1 MRGKLTLLA
10 GVCAGAIAFPAYAQD
25 AAEEENS
32 TEIVVTAQRT
42 SERLQD
48 VPIAVSAFNAEAL
61 DKQQI
66 KNTSDLQ
73 LSLPNVTFT
82 KTNFTGA
89 SFTIRGIGD
98 LCVGT
103 TCDQATAIHMNDA
116 PLFGTRLFEGEFYD
130 LAQIEVLRGPQ
141 GTLYGRNATSG
152 VVNIKSARPKLSGF
166 EASAEAE
173 YGNYNGIKVKGMMN
187 VPLGSAAAVRVAG
200 FYLNREGYTTNIF
213 DNSKLD
219 DRDMYGVRGSLRLEP
234 TSGTTIDFMVQYFHE
249 KDKRLRIQKQMCDRD
264 PTGVLG
270 CLAGSRQFE
279 VTNANTTFV
288 GVLTSR
294 EFFTTQG
301 LPAGQAS
308 FGGLNLSLGSIY
320 GNDPYNWAGGT
331 NPADFRTVNTD
342 FTPTYYTREWI
353 AQGSID
359 QDLGGGMSLSL
370 SGNYQNVVLDS
381 QQDYNLSVQ
390 NRANYAPA
398 LASLAAVRAG
408 SFGAGLQAYLTPV
421 YNALT
426 PNGAT
431 GLLCTSLPEE
441 TGTGAFG
448 GHRICSQTP
457 QDFDRSNFEQ
467 SSWSAEAILASK
479 WDGPFN
485 FLLGGIYGKY
495 HLTESS
501 YYVDA
506 FGIDYFTGVFGA
518 FTALGRAP
526 LAAIPGVA
534 VPPPGYLGSPFFRS
548 NTDDLTVNTYGLF
561 GEAYFKF
568 NDRLKLTA
576 GLRYNHDEK
585 NVRARTTLANFLV
598 PFGSTSA
605 FASPY
610 VNGFAPTAAP
620 TSARLTPFDADPA
633 TACSISSTTASGT
646 LTPANLTG
654 CQPWQERTVR
664 FNEMTGR
671 AVIDFQLTDNNMV
684 YASYSR
690 GYKSGG
696 INPPLS
702 PVFTVSDTFAP
713 EFVNAFEVGSKNSFA
728 GGKIVLNLTGFYY
741 DYKGLQLS
749 RIVARTSVNDNVNA
763 TIYGLEAEAV
773 LRPTPEL
780 TMNFGASYLHAEVSD
795 DKFLANPRDFGGG
808 RADAV
813 IIKDLTN
820 GANCA
825 VGSNSGS
832 VAGVNNFVNTVNGAI
847 NAGAVPGLSAGA
859 GLQPTT
865 AFPSGGGLN
874 STGAFSVCGVLAA
887 AAGGAFAPL
896 INPATFGG
904 ITVYSSGIATNIKG
918 KKLPGAP
925 DYKFSAGAQYAMAVG
940 DLTLTPRADY
950 IYTGKSVGNIFGGPV
965 NEVPSFSQ
973 INAQVQLD
981 GPGKKWFAR
990 AWIQNLQ
997 DKDSITGLYVTDQ
1010 SSGNYTNV
1018 FTLEPR
1024 RYGVTAGLKF

>member
-25 AAEEENS
+25 NPADETTS
-32 TEIVVTAQRT
+32 DTEIVVTAQRT
-42 SERLQD
+42 SEKLQN
-48 VPIAVSAFNAEAL
+48 VPIAVSAFNTEAL
-61 DKQQI
+61 EKQQI

-82 KTNFTGA
+82 KTNFTGS

-173 YGNYNGIKVKGMMN
+173 YGNYNGVKVKGMMN
-187 VPLGSAAAVRVAG
+187 VPLGDVAAVRVAG
-200 FYLNREGYTTNIF
+200 FYLNRDGYTKNIY
-213 DNSKLD
+213 DNSKID

-234 TSGTTIDFMVQYFHE
+234 SSGTTIDLMVQYFRE
-249 KDKRLRIQKQMCDRD
+249 NDSRMRIQKQMCHRD

-270 CLAGSRQFE
+270 CLPDSRQFE
-279 VTNANTTFV
+279 MTNANTSFV
-288 GVLTSR
+288 GVVTSR
-294 EFFTTQG
+294 EFFALRG
-301 LPAGQAS
+301 LPTAFA
-308 FGGLNLSLGSIY
+308 LGSLY
-320 GNDPYNWAGGT
+320 GPDPYNWAGAT
-331 NPADFRTVNTD
+331 NPADYRTVNTD
-342 FTPTYYTREWI
+342 FQPTYYTHEWI

-359 QDLGGGMSLSL
+359 QDLGGGLSLSV
-370 SGNYQNVVLDS
+370 SGNYQAVALDS

-390 NRANYAPA
+390 NRANYLPA
-398 LASLAAVRAG
+398 LTALANARAG
-408 SFGAGLQAYLTPV
+408 LLGAGLQSYLTPV

-441 TGTGAFG
+441 TGTGSFG

-457 QDFDRSNFEQ
+457 QDFDRSNLNQ
-467 SSWSAEAILASK
+467 SSWSAEAILSSK
-479 WDGPFN
+479 WDGAFN

-495 HLTESS
+495 HLSENS
-501 YYVDA
+501 YYVNS
-506 FGIDYFTGVFGA
+506 FGIDYFTGVVGT
-518 FTALGRAP
+518 FTALGGG
-526 LAAIPGVA
+526 LA
-534 VPPPGYLGSPFFRS
+534 PGYLGTPFFRS

-561 GEAYFKF
+561 GEAYVKF
-568 NDRLKLTA
+568 SDRLKLTG

-585 NVRARTTLANFLV
+585 NVAARTTLASYYV
-598 PFGSTSA
+598 PFTETNA
-605 FASPY
+605 FTGA
-610 VNGFAPTAAP
+610 GIRAGG
-620 TSARLTPFDADPA
+620 FDADPS
-633 TACSISSTTASGT
+633 TVCSPAGSTIAGALGSV
-646 LTPANLTG
+646 AG
-654 CQPWQERTVR
+654 CEGIQRRTVR
-664 FNEMTGR
+664 FNEVTGR
-671 AVIDFQLTDNNMV
+671 AVIDFQITDNNLV

-702 PVFTVSDTFAP
+702 PVFAVSDTFAP
-713 EFVNAFEVGSKNSFA
+713 EFVNAFEVGSKNTFA
-728 GGKIVLNLTGFYY
+728 NGKVVLNLTGFYY

-749 RIVARTSVNDNVNA
+749 RIVAQTSVNDNVNA
-763 TIYGLEAEAV
+763 KIYGLEAEAV

-780 TMNFGASYLHAEVSD
+780 TMNFGASYLHTEVSQ
-795 DKFLANPRDFGGG
+795 DKFLANPRDFAAG

-813 IIKDLTN
+813 LIKDITN

-825 VGSNSGS
+825 VASNTGSA
-832 VAGVNNFVNTVNGAI
+832 AGVNAYVNQVNTWINTI
-847 NAGAVPGLSAGA
+847 NAVGNPLTTAGTGLQPGA

-865 AFPSGGGLN
+865 AFPGGSGLN
-874 STGAFSVCGVLAA
+874 SNGAFSICAILNNLAGP
-887 AAGGAFAPL
+887 AGGS
-896 INPATFGG
+896 FGG
-904 ITVYSSGIATNIKG
+904 ITVFNSGIPVNIKG
-918 KKLPGAP
+918 NKLPGAP
-925 DYKFSAGAQYAMAVG
+925 DYKFSAGVQYALAVG

-950 IYTGKSVGNIFGGPV
+950 IYTGKSVGNIFGGTV

-973 INAQVQLD
+973 INAQLQLD
-981 GPGKKWFAR
+981 GPNKKWFAR
-990 AWIQNLQ
+990 AWVQNLQ
-997 DKDSITGLYVTDQ
+997 NKDSITGLYVTDQ

>member
-25 AAEEENS
+25 AAAEEDTS

-82 KTNFTGA
+82 KTNFTGS

-152 VVNIKSARPKLSGF
+152 VVNIKSARPKLSNF
-166 EASAEAE
+166 EANGEFE
-173 YGNYNGIKVKGMMN
+173 YGNYDSIKLKGMIN
-187 VPLGSAAAVRVAG
+187 VPFGDVAAVRVAG
-200 FYLNREGYTTNIF
+200 FYLNRDGYTTNVF

-219 DRDMYGVRGSLRLEP
+219 DRDMYGLRGSLRIEP
-234 TSGTTIDFMVQYFHE
+234 TSGTTIDLMVQYFRE
-249 KDKRLRIQKQMCDRD
+249 DDKRLRIQKQMCDRD
-264 PTGVLG
+264 PTGVMG

-279 VTNANTTFV
+279 VTNSNTSFV

-294 EFFTTQG
+294 EFFATQG
-301 LPAGQAS
+301 IPTAFA
-308 FGGLNLSLGSIY
+308 LGSLY
-320 GNDPYNWAGGT
+320 GSDPYNWAGAT
-331 NPADFRTVNTD
+331 NPADYRTVNTD
-342 FTPTYYTREWI
+342 FTPSYYTREWI
-353 AQGSID
+353 VQGSID
-359 QDLGGGMSLSL
+359 QDLGGGLSLSL
-370 SGNYQNVVLDS
+370 GGNYQNVVLDS

-398 LASLAAVRAG
+398 LATLSAAA
-408 SFGAGLQAYLTPV
+408 AGLVPGLPGSYFAPIAA
-421 YNALT
+421 ALI
-426 PNGAT
+426 PNGPT
-431 GLLCTSLPEE
+431 GTLCTSLPEE
-441 TGTGAFG
+441 TLTGAFG
-448 GHRICSQTP
+448 GHRFCTNTP
-457 QDFDRSNFEQ
+457 QDFDRSNLQQ
-467 SSWSAEAILASK
+467 SSWSAEAIISSK
-479 WDGPFN
+479 WDGPVN

-495 HLTESS
+495 HLSENS
-501 YYVDA
+501 YYVNA

-518 FTALGRAP
+518 FNALGRAG
-526 LAAIPGVA
+526 LGAIPGVA
-534 VPPPGYLGSPFFRS
+534 VPPTGYLGSPFFRS

-561 GEAYFKF
+561 GETYVKF

-598 PFGSTSA
+598 PIGTTSA
-605 FASPY
+605 FNSPY
-610 VNGFAPTAAP
+610 VYGFAPTAAP

-633 TACSISSTTASGT
+633 TPCSISSTTASGN

-654 CQPWQERTVR
+654 CELWQERTVR
-664 FNEMTGR
+664 FNEVTGR
-671 AVIDFQLTDNNMV
+671 AVLDFAITDDNMV
-684 YASYSR
+684 YVSYSR

-702 PVFTVSDTFAP
+702 PVFAVSDTFAP
-713 EFVNAFEVGSKNSFA
+713 EFVNAFEIGSKNSFA

-763 TIYGLEAEAV
+763 RIYGLEAEAV

-780 TMNFGASYLHAEVSD
+780 TMNFGASYLNAEVSE

-813 IIKDLTN
+813 IIKDITN

-832 VAGVNNFVNTVNGAI
+832 VAGVNNFVNAVNGAI
-847 NAGAVPGLSAGA
+847 NAGAVPGLKSGTAAGA
-859 GLQPTT
+859 PLQNTT
-865 AFPSGGGLN
+865 AFPSGSGLN
-874 STGAFSVCGVLAA
+874 STGAFGICGVLSA
-887 AAGGAFAPL
+887 AAGGAFAPA
-896 INPATFGG
+896 IDPAAFGG
-904 ITVYSSGIATNIKG
+904 ITVYSSGITSNIKG
-918 KKLPGAP
+918 NKLPGAP
-925 DYKFSAGAQYAMAVG
+925 DYKFSAGAQYALALG

-973 INAQVQLD
+973 VNAQLQLD

-990 AWIQNLQ
+990 AWVQNLQ
-997 DKDSITGLYVTDQ
+997 NNDSITGLYVTDQ